1 MCCCQCSKPLTY
13 GIALDQLGCDMV
25 HQYVGQ
31 EPSGR
36 NFNELVLDYNSE
48 WAYMPCVMSF
58 RCGLHCNLSYDRFIF
73 VPSRQWFKSTFSPC
87 ISSNTYILC
96 IYYLNAFVGLKIST
110 TYPSRCYTFPL
121 VYFQVF
127 PTIHLSTL
135 FTPTLIEI
143 TFASERRC
151 RLVASVTVLKC
162 NVTVHRIKQAY
173 NVIACTIHKASFCG
187 IHLL

>member
-73 VPSRQWFKSTFSPC
+73 IPGRQWFKSTFSPC

-96 IYYLNAFVGLKIST
+96 IYYLNTFVGLKIMSVIMLRQLKQEPWINQ
-110 TYPSRCYTFPL
+110 YHIPLKMLHFPS
-121 VYFQVF
+121 
-127 PTIHLSTL
+127 
-135 FTPTLIEI
+135 
-143 TFASERRC
+143 
-151 RLVASVTVLKC
+151 SVLPSIPRHSS
-162 NVTVHRIKQAY
+162 VHSVHTKVDRNNLRQW
-173 NVIACTIHKASFCG
+173 KA
-187 IHLL
+187 L

>member
-48 WAYMPCVMSF
+48 WAYMPWLVSF

-73 VPSRQWFKSTFSPC
+73 VPGRRWFKSTFSPC

-96 IYYLNAFVGLKIST
+96 IYYLNTFVGLKMYVSDHAEAVETRAMDQSVPHSPQDVTLSLQCTSKYSPPFI
-110 TYPSRCYTFPL
+110 YPFCSHQRWQQKP
-121 VYFQVF
+121 
-127 PTIHLSTL
+127 S
-135 FTPTLIEI
+135 
-143 TFASERRC
+143 
-151 RLVASVTVLKC
+151 SVKGALGWS
-162 NVTVHRIKQAY
+162 
-173 NVIACTIHKASFCG
+173 HK
-187 IHLL
+187 